1 MNSAAEVLVV
11 ILSVFLG
18 LFLILAITL
27 TIYLINLTRQIRKVT
42 NAAERTVGNLESV
55 VSKFSKVISP
65 IFVAE
70 MVTGF
75 VKKFNKKN
83 KGDK

>member
-11 ILSVFLG
+11 ILSIFLA
-18 LFLILAITL
+18 LFLILGITL

-70 MVTGF
+70 MVTKF
-75 VKKFNKKN
+75 IRKIKKEKR
-83 KGDK
+83 DK

>member
-1 MNSAAEVLVV
+1 MNSAAEILVV
-11 ILSVFLG
+11 ILSIFLA

-55 VSKFSKVISP
+55 ISKCTKVISP

-75 VKKFNKKN
+75 LKKVKKEKR
-83 KGDK
+83 GDK

>member
-11 ILSVFLG
+11 ILSVFLA
-18 LFLILAITL
+18 LFLVLAITL

-42 NAAERTVGNLESV
+42 NAAERTVGDLESL
-55 VSKFSKVISP
+55 VSKVTKVVSP

-70 MVTGF
+70 MVGSF
-75 VKKFNKKN
+75 IKKFKKE
-83 KGDK
+83 KGDN

>member
-55 VSKFSKVISP
+55 ISGITKVISP
-65 IFVAE
+65 MVVAE
-70 MVTGF
+70 MITKF
-75 VKKFNKKN
+75 VKKIKKS

>member
-1 MNSAAEVLVV
+1 MNLAAEILVI
-11 ILSVFLG
+11 ILSVFLA
-18 LFLILAITL
+18 LFLILGIIL

-42 NAAERTVGNLESV
+42 DAAERTVGSVESV
-55 VSKFSKVISP
+55 VSKITKTISP

-70 MVTGF
+70 MVSGF
-75 VKKFNKKN
+75 IKKFKKE

>member
-11 ILSVFLG
+11 ILSIFLA
-18 LFLILAITL
+18 LFLILGITL

-55 VSKFSKVISP
+55 ESKFSKVISP

-70 MVTGF
+70 MVTKF
-75 VKKFNKKN
+75 IRKIKKEKR
-83 KGDK
+83 DK